1 LKQGTKMS
9 FIKQILNN
17 DNIIKIKK
25 FNGEGLELISHDHK
39 INVDPHSDDI
49 YICFVDLE
57 TTGLDQNEDEIIEI
71 AVKLIQVSKTTI
83 RSIQV
88 IDIYES
94 FQDPG
99 IPITEES
106 TRIHGITDQMVQG
119 YQIDWMKVESI
130 FDNSQLIV
138 AHNARFDRGFIDKK
152 LELSKDKIWACSV
165 NDIDWEKRNF
175 SSKKQEMLC
184 IWHGFYYDSHRAMID
199 VDALIFLLTHPSYE
213 NNQPMLELIEN
224 AKNPMCL
231 IEATYAKYE
240 FKNILKKRRYRWNP
254 DNKVWY
260 KLIEHNDIDNERLW
274 LTDNVYNQYF
284 QGKIVEITPKNK
296 YKEY

>member
-1 LKQGTKMS
+1 MS
-9 FIKQILNN
+9 FIKEVLNS
-17 DNIIKIKK
+17 DNTIQIKK
-25 FNGEGLELISHDHK
+25 FNGEGLELGSDQHE
-39 INVDPHSDDI
+39 INLDRNSDFI
-49 YICFVDLE
+49 YICVIDLE
-57 TTGLDQNEDEIIEI
+57 TTGLDRDEDEIIEI
-71 AVKLIQVSKTTI
+71 AMKLIQVSKTKI
-83 RSIQV
+83 EQLKV
-88 IDIYES
+88 VDAYES

-99 IPITEES
+99 IVITEES
-106 TRIHGITDQMVQG
+106 TRIHGITNDMVQG
-119 YQIDWMKVESI
+119 HQIDWMRVEAI
-130 FDNSQLIV
+130 LNNSQLIV
-138 AHNARFDRGFIDKK
+138 AHNARFDRSFIDKK

-213 NNQPMLELIEN
+213 SHHPILELIHN
-224 AKNPMCL
+224 AKKPMCL

-240 FKNILKKRRYRWNP
+240 FKNILKKRRYRWNA

-260 KLIEHNDIDNERLW
+260 TFVKNDEIDDERLW
-274 LTDNVYNQYF
+274 LTDNVYNKYF
-284 QGKIVEITPKNK
+284 QGKIIEITPKNK